1 MAGPLILFGLPL
13 DHCIVPPFAVSQD
26 SLPGLLQQ
34 PIYQLVIRLP
44 RMRIVRYP
52 PSRQQLIV
60 PVLLLQP
67 RVRSPYVV
75 FLERGY
81 VLSRTVVVA
90 AFPFCQ
96 LLLHHHFHALFFLRL
111 CQVCL
116 PFFGN

>member
-1 MAGPLILFGLPL
+1 MAEPLILFGLPL
-13 DHCIVPPFAVSQD
+13 DHGIVLPFAVSQY
-26 SLPGLLQQ
+26 SLPGLRQE

-44 RMRIVRYP
+44 CMRIVRHP
-52 PSRQQLIV
+52 ASRQQLIV

-67 RVRSPYVV
+67 RVRPPYVV
-75 FLERGY
+75 FLECGY

-96 LLLHHHFHALFFLRL
+96 LLLHHRLYALFYLRL

-116 PFFGN
+116 PFFGD